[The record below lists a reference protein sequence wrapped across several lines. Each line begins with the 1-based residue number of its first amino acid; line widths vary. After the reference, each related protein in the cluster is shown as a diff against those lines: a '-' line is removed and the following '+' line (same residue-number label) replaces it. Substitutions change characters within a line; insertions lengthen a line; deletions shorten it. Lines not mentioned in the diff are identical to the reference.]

1 MKMGQNESKL
11 YASHSTHHQPRPGT
25 TAMKMVCSSPQDS
38 LTMYTYIS
46 YVQYIYRLI
55 YLNNYIYIYIC
66 AHTYNIYDN
75 IYIHYIYNV
84 YFYSTYL
91 LSPRM
96 IECTSQ
102 EIASKSPVAVVGTK
116 ARDRYDEWSETAK
129 TGMNE

>member
-1 MKMGQNESKL
+1 
-11 YASHSTHHQPRPGT
+11 
-25 TAMKMVCSSPQDS
+25 
-38 LTMYTYIS
+38 MYSI
-46 YVQYIYRLI
+46 YIYRLI
-55 YLNNYIYIYIC
+55 YLNNYIYIYIYV
-66 AHTYNIYDN
+66 HIHIIYMI

-102 EIASKSPVAVVGTK
+102 EIASKFHVAVVGTK
-116 ARDRYDEWSETAK
+116 ARDRFDEWSETAK